1 MSLCFAICSLLSL
14 CRYAAVLCFLTQRCW
29 ERVTTQNDCIKDHA
43 RRKNIY
49 VFLSFLATSLKK
61 FCSRDRTPSLG
72 ADDYLPSP
80 PPPYPVPHR
89 CSLKRETYL
98 HCYEKL
104 FRFYVPQLW
113 LFKTSTNFNKISV
126 EVQRLPASALVVF
139 VTEERSFVTESENN
153 SNQQK
158 HFGD

>member
-1 MSLCFAICSLLSL
+1 M
-14 CRYAAVLCFLTQRCW
+14 
-29 ERVTTQNDCIKDHA
+29 TTQNDCIKDHA

-80 PPPYPVPHR
+80 PPPPYPVPHR

-104 FRFYVPQLW
+104 FRFYVPQVW

-139 VTEERSFVTESENN
+139 VTVERSFVTESENKFK
-153 SNQQK
+153 STETLW
-158 HFGD
+158 

>member
-1 MSLCFAICSLLSL
+1 M
-14 CRYAAVLCFLTQRCW
+14 
-29 ERVTTQNDCIKDHA
+29 
-43 RRKNIY
+43 
-49 VFLSFLATSLKK
+49 
-61 FCSRDRTPSLG
+61 LG
-72 ADDYLPSP
+72 AKTFTSFFLFLLLPLKNFVVGTEHLAWVQTITYP
-80 PPPYPVPHR
+80 PPPPLPIPSPTGVP
-89 CSLKRETYL
+89 ETYL

-113 LFKTSTNFNKISV
+113 LFNFNKISV

-139 VTEERSFVTESENN
+139 VTVERSFVTESENN